1 MQQVHLGNAIKN
13 DMWIT
18 EDEIKDPDPLPE
30 LPGYHILIRP
40 VSIKGV
46 TKGGIVL
53 PDSTKDDM
61 AYLTTV
67 GKVLSLGDLAYYDPE
82 KFPVSEYDIRDKED
96 ERLPEGAWCK
106 VGDYVCYAKHAGQ
119 KLFYKSVR
127 LILLFD
133 DQVICRVEH
142 PRDLDPTFNLT
153 SSS

>member
-18 EDEIKDPDPLPE
+18 EDEIEDPNPLPE
-30 LPGYHILIRP
+30 LPGFHILVRP

-46 TKGGIVL
+46 TKGGIML
-53 PDSTKDDM
+53 PDSTKYDM
-61 AYLTTV
+61 SYLTTV
-67 GKVLSLGDLAYYDPE
+67 GKVLSLGDLAYNDE
-82 KFPVSEYDIRDKED
+82 ERFPG
-96 ERLPEGAWCK
+96 GAWCQED
-106 VGDYVCYAKHAGQ
+106 DYVCYAKHAGQ

-142 PRDLDPTFNLT
+142 PKDLDPTFNLT

>member
-18 EDEIKDPDPLPE
+18 EDEVKDPNPLPE
-30 LPGYHILIRP
+30 IPGFHILVRP

-46 TKGGIVL
+46 TKGGIML

-67 GKVLSLGDLAYYDPE
+67 GKVLSLGDLAYYDE
-82 KFPVSEYDIRDKED
+82 TRFPT
-96 ERLPEGAWCK
+96 GGWCQE
-106 VGDYVCYAKHAGQ
+106 GDYVCYAKHAGQ

-133 DQVICRVEH
+133 DQVICTVEH
-142 PRDLDPTFNLT
+142 PKDLDPTFNLT
-153 SSS
+153 

>member
-18 EDEIKDPDPLPE
+18 EDEVKDPSPLPE
-30 LPGYHILIRP
+30 IPGFHILVRP

-46 TKGGIVL
+46 TKGGIML

-67 GKVLSLGDLAYYDPE
+67 GKVLSLGDLAYYDE
-82 KFPVSEYDIRDKED
+82 TRFPT
-96 ERLPEGAWCK
+96 GGWCQE
-106 VGDYVCYAKHAGQ
+106 GDYVCYAKHAGQ

-133 DQVICRVEH
+133 DQVICTLEH
-142 PRDLDPTFNLT
+142 TKDLDPKFNLT

>member
-18 EDEIKDPDPLPE
+18 EDEIPDPSPLPE

-40 VSIKGV
+40 VSVKGV

-67 GKVLSLGDLAYYDPE
+67 GKVLSIGELAYQDE
-82 KFPVSEYDIRDKED
+82 VKFSNGEWCR
-96 ERLPEGAWCK
+96 EG
-106 VGDYVCYAKHAGQ
+106 DFVCYAKHAGQ

-142 PRDLDPTFNLT
+142 PRDLDPTFNLM
-153 SSS
+153 SGS

>member
-18 EDEIKDPDPLPE
+18 EDEVKAPSPLPE
-30 LPGYHILIRP
+30 IPGCDILVRP

-46 TKGGIVL
+46 TKGGIML

-67 GKVLSLGDLAYYDPE
+67 GKVLSLGDLAYYDE
-82 KFPVSEYDIRDKED
+82 TRFPT
-96 ERLPEGAWCK
+96 GGWCQE
-106 VGDYVCYAKHAGQ
+106 GDYVCYAKHAGQ

-133 DQVICRVEH
+133 DQVICTVEH
-142 PRDLDPTFNLT
+142 PKDLDPTFNLT

>member
-18 EDEIKDPDPLPE
+18 EDDIKDPNPLPE

-40 VSIKGV
+40 ISIKGV
-46 TKGGIVL
+46 TKGGIML

-67 GKVLSLGDLAYYDPE
+67 GRVLSIGDLAYLDE
-82 KFPVSEYDIRDKED
+82 NKFPNGR
-96 ERLPEGAWCK
+96 WCQE
-106 VGDYVCYAKHAGQ
+106 GDYVCYAKHAGQ

-142 PRDLDPTFNLT
+142 PKDLDPTFNLT
-153 SSS
+153 

>member
-1 MQQVHLGNAIKN
+1 MQQVHLGNAMKN

-18 EDEIKDPDPLPE
+18 EDEVKDPSILPE
-30 LPGYHILIRP
+30 IPGYHILVRP
-40 VSIKGV
+40 VSKKGV
-46 TKGGIVL
+46 TKGGIML

-67 GKVLSLGDLAYYDPE
+67 GKVLSIGDLAYEDE
-82 KFPVSEYDIRDKED
+82 NKFPH
-96 ERLPEGAWCK
+96 GGWCQA
-106 VGDYVCYAKHAGQ
+106 GDYVCYAKHAGQ

-142 PRDLDPTFNLT
+142 PKDLDPTFNLR
-153 SSS
+153 

>member
-1 MQQVHLGNAIKN
+1 MQQVHLGNAMKN

-18 EDEIKDPDPLPE
+18 EDEVKDPNPLPE
-30 LPGYHILIRP
+30 IPGFHILVRP

-46 TKGGIVL
+46 TKGGIML

-67 GKVLSLGDLAYYDPE
+67 GRVLSIGDLAYYDE
-82 KFPVSEYDIRDKED
+82 DRFPT
-96 ERLPEGAWCK
+96 GAWCQE
-106 VGDYVCYAKHAGQ
+106 GDYVCYAKNAGQ

-153 SSS
+153 SGS

>member
-1 MQQVHLGNAIKN
+1 MQQVHLGNAMKN

-18 EDEIKDPDPLPE
+18 EDEVKDPNPLPE
-30 LPGYHILIRP
+30 IPGFHILVRP

-46 TKGGIVL
+46 TKGGIML

-67 GKVLSLGDLAYYDPE
+67 GRVLSIGDLAYYDE
-82 KFPVSEYDIRDKED
+82 TRFPT
-96 ERLPEGAWCK
+96 GGWCQA
-106 VGDYVCYAKHAGQ
+106 GDYVCYAKHAGQ

-142 PRDLDPTFNLT
+142 PKDLDPTFNLT
-153 SSS
+153 

>member
-1 MQQVHLGNAIKN
+1 MQQVHLGNSIKN

-18 EDEIKDPDPLPE
+18 EDEVKDPNPLPE
-30 LPGYHILIRP
+30 LPGFHILVRP

-46 TKGGIVL
+46 TKGGIML
-53 PDSTKDDM
+53 PDSTRDDM

-67 GKVLSLGDLAYYDPE
+67 GKVLSLGELAYDDE
-82 KFPVSEYDIRDKED
+82 GKFPN
-96 ERLPEGAWCK
+96 GAWWQE
-106 VGDYVCYAKHAGQ
+106 GDYVCYAKHAGQ

-142 PRDLDPTFNLT
+142 PKDLDPTFNLT

>member
-1 MQQVHLGNAIKN
+1 MQQVQLGKAMKN

-18 EDEIKDPDPLPE
+18 EDEIKDPSPLPE
-30 LPGYHILIRP
+30 LPGYHILVRP
-40 VSIKGV
+40 VSIKGI

-53 PDSTKDDM
+53 PDSTRDDM

-67 GKVLSLGDLAYYDPE
+67 GKVLLIGDLAYQDE
-82 KFPVSEYDIRDKED
+82 IKFPNG
-96 ERLPEGAWCK
+96 LWCK
-106 VGDYVCYAKHAGQ
+106 EGDFVCYAKHAGQ
-119 KLFYKSVR
+119 TLFYKSVR

-153 SSS
+153 SGS

>member
-18 EDEIKDPDPLPE
+18 EDEVKDPSPLPE

-40 VSIKGV
+40 VSVKGV

-67 GKVLSLGDLAYYDPE
+67 GKVLSIGELAYQDE
-82 KFPVSEYDIRDKED
+82 VKFPNGEWCR
-96 ERLPEGAWCK
+96 EG
-106 VGDYVCYAKHAGQ
+106 DFVCYAKHAGQ

-142 PRDLDPTFNLT
+142 PRDLDPTFNLM
-153 SSS
+153 SGS

>member
-1 MQQVHLGNAIKN
+1 MQQVHLGNAMKN

-18 EDEIKDPDPLPE
+18 EDDVKDPNPLPE
-30 LPGYHILIRP
+30 IPGFHILVRP

-46 TKGGIVL
+46 TKGGIML

-67 GKVLSLGDLAYYDPE
+67 GKVLSLGDLAYYDE
-82 KFPVSEYDIRDKED
+82 TRFPT
-96 ERLPEGAWCK
+96 GGWCQE
-106 VGDYVCYAKHAGQ
+106 GDYVCYAKHAGQ

-133 DQVICRVEH
+133 DQVICTVEH
-142 PRDLDPTFNLT
+142 PKDLDPTFNLT
-153 SSS
+153 